1 MAKSKA
7 MVRSTADHHLA
18 YQHQETKYA
27 MSHGPEHQIEH
38 AEHAAHAVYDSFNRK
53 VTISIAGIAA
63 LLACV
68 TMLGHR
74 AHNETLQAQNEAGR
88 LATEATDAWSYY
100 QTKNIRN
107 FQAKMMLNQ
116 MKVFAPKEGNA
127 AEAEIVRKEYQS
139 EVDKYEVK
147 LKELQKDAEKLVE
160 KGKEH
165 IEKSHEAH
173 ARADRFDYGELGLQ
187 LGVVLC
193 SLAILTRSKSFLYV
207 GLIGALLGCL
217 VALTGLLGLF
227 MGGH

>member
-1 MAKSKA
+1 
-7 MVRSTADHHLA
+7 
-18 YQHQETKYA
+18 

-38 AEHAAHAVYDSFNRK
+38 AEHAAHAVFDDFNRK

-74 AHNETLQAQNEAGR
+74 AHNETLQNQNEAGR
-88 LATEATDAWSYY
+88 LATEATDAWNYY

-107 FQAKMMLNQ
+107 FQANMMLRQ
-116 MKVFAPKEGNA
+116 MKIFAPKDGSA
-127 AEAEIVRKEYQS
+127 AEAEIVRKEYQD
-139 EVDKYEVK
+139 EVDKYIVK
-147 LKELQKDAEKLVE
+147 LPEAQQKAEGLVN
-160 KGKEH
+160 KGEEYTK
-165 IEKSHEAH
+165 KSHEAH
-173 ARADRFDYGELGLQ
+173 AKADRFDYGELGLQ

-193 SLAILTRSKSFLYV
+193 SMAILTRSRTFLYC

-217 VALTGLLGLF
+217 VALTGLLGIG